1 MAANATFA
9 EFVEQGACACL
20 FQWLLVVRI
29 RAREKEV
36 AGLLFANGDS
46 LGWKAS
52 TYTHTCMSTVN

>member
-1 MAANATFA
+1 MAAKATFA

-36 AGLLFANGDS
+36 AGLLFANGDR
-46 LGWKAS
+46 
-52 TYTHTCMSTVN
+52 